1 MLRVTLLGNLG
12 ADPDLRYTAK
22 GTQAVVFNVAINQ
35 VRKGPDGERQESTE
49 WFRVHVTGPRAEYA
63 QRLVRGNR
71 VMVAGRLAIGHYVG
85 KDGDQRTSYDVWAD
99 DFEGMSPRPRD
110 TESLMEADGDTSA
123 EPVAAG
129 VSSLAATDEP
139 RATATSGARG
149 RGPNGRSQAAG
160 TTTEDLEDLPF

>member
-12 ADPDLRYTAK
+12 ADPDTRFTAT
-22 GTQAVVFNVAINQ
+22 GAPAVVFNVAINQ

-49 WFRVHVTGPRAEYA
+49 WFRVHVSGKRAEFA
-63 QRLVRGNR
+63 QRLTRGNK
-71 VMVAGRLAIGHYVG
+71 VMVAGRLVIGHYVG

-110 TESLMEADGDTSA
+110 TESLMEADADAPA

-129 VSSLAATDEP
+129 VSSLAGTEEP
-139 RATATSGARG
+139 RAAATSGARG
-149 RGPNGRSQAAG
+149 RGTNGRTQAAG
-160 TTTEDLEDLPF
+160 TAPEDLEDLPF